1 VCLYISTDILYFY
14 SFFLFSSYFSFHFI
28 SPFLANIVPFLMIT
42 FVAIAHLSN
51 FVAFKLICLL
61 FLSHCHGFRHVCW
74 FLPRG
79 FAKSVITALIKTV
92 ESTEIAHCPFNL
104 MRRYLVFFFCR
115 VEYLDFSAPR
125 PGLVRRSCLS
135 PSLIFIQFVALP
147 IRFFFSRDFRGSW
160 TILRAH

>member
-1 VCLYISTDILYFY
+1 MEPLVNWLYVTRFFFPRIMRRMLFRPCVCIYRLTFYIFIL
-14 SFFLFSSYFSFHFI
+14 FLFSSYFSFQFI
-28 SPFLANIVPFLMIT
+28 SLFLANIVPFLMIT

-104 MRRYLVFFFCR
+104 MRRYLVFF
-115 VEYLDFSAPR
+115 L
-125 PGLVRRSCLS
+125 SCWV
-135 PSLIFIQFVALP
+135 P
-147 IRFFFSRDFRGSW
+147 RFFRSPARPCP
-160 TILRAH
+160 T